1 MFFNYIKFAW
11 RALISSRTY
20 TAMTLF
26 TLSAGLASCVLIV
39 YYVNNELT
47 FDHFHK
53 NTNRIYRISTVME
66 FPGGQDHMA
75 ITPDLLGPYLKEN
88 FPIIEDYTRFEVF
101 PAHTLK
107 HHGQT
112 IPLEGFSYVDRNV
125 FEVFDYHFIAGNP
138 NKALS
143 DPSYITISKSIA
155 QQYFGDPYNAL
166 NKTLEI
172 DNHSF
177 TITGV
182 FKDLPDNT
190 ALPKHGLIGYIPA
203 AFDTKAM
210 WRFNHF
216 TYLLL
221 KNETDATKLTEVL
234 QEVVKKTPSLT
245 GMSFQ
250 TQALADLHFTT
261 DIKQDVV
268 KGNKNYVLGFGAVA
282 FVLFCVVLFNYLNLS
297 TVKAIERVKEVGLR
311 KVIGARSIELAKQ
324 FLSEALLNLAI
335 AGVFAFGLIQL
346 LQPAF
351 TAVTGKP
358 LTFVWNN
365 ALPIL
370 LVALSG
376 MIVIILLVSIYPAM
390 MLASGKPANM
400 LNKTLTI
407 GSRGTRLRSFLMTAQ
422 FTLCSSV
429 LISFF
434 IIGAQFKYIQNF
446 DLGFAREDIAGVSL
460 PSDSVSLTKFRYL
473 KEQLKKAGVQQVSF
487 TSQAGNLLT
496 GESFSDV
503 VKINTETGPT
513 ELHVIPKDIDGEFI
527 DVMRI
532 PLVKGKSFKNY
543 SWKQWSN
550 LVIVN
555 ETFARNAGWE
565 NPLDKTIELPYG
577 QGTITVIGVV
587 KDFHVASLHN
597 PIEPVMLRAWNFS
610 EMEYTELM
618 AAPRAEKLFL
628 SASPATLPSIK
639 KVWES
644 VFPDHEFGY
653 YFMDD
658 AFEKQYE
665 AESKT
670 ITLFTY
676 FSLLAMTITGIGLY
690 TLIAFQLSLRTKE
703 IGIRKVMGANVV
715 SLIQLLSRQTVTLVL
730 AGSLLGLV
738 LSWKVANWWLQSFT
752 YKIEITGLLLLLPIL
767 FIILFGTILC
777 VLRVVQA
784 TRANPIDALRS
795 E

>member
-11 RALISSRTY
+11 RALINSRTY

-47 FDHFHK
+47 FDRFHQ

-75 ITPDLLGPYLKEN
+75 ITPDLLGPYLKDN

-107 HHGQT
+107 HHGET

-125 FEVFDYHFIAGNP
+125 FDVFDYHFIAGNP
-138 NKALS
+138 EKALS
-143 DPSYITISKSIA
+143 DPSYLAISKSAA
-155 QQYFGDPYNAL
+155 QQYFGNPYNAL

-172 DNHSF
+172 DNQSF

-190 ALPKHGLIGYIPA
+190 VLPKHGLIGYTPA

-221 KNETDATKLTEVL
+221 KNEGDAEKLTEAL
-234 QEVVKKTPSLT
+234 QEVVKKTSSLT

-261 DIKQDVV
+261 DIKQDAV
-268 KGNKNYVLGFGAVA
+268 KGNKNYVLGFAAVA

-311 KVIGARSIELAKQ
+311 KVIGARSLELTKQ
-324 FLSEALLNLAI
+324 FLSEALLNLII
-335 AGVFAFGLIQL
+335 AGVLAFGLIEL

-358 LTFVWNN
+358 LTFEWSS

-370 LVALSG
+370 LVALLG
-376 MIVIILLVSIYPAM
+376 LIVIILLVSIYPAM

-400 LNKTLTI
+400 LNKTLTT
-407 GSRGTRLRSFLMTAQ
+407 GSRGTKLRSFLMTAQ

-429 LISFF
+429 LIYFF

-446 DLGFAREDIAGVSL
+446 DLGFAREDIAGISL
-460 PSDSVSLTKFRYL
+460 PGDSVSMTKFGYL
-473 KEQLKKAGVQQVSF
+473 KEQLKKAGVHQVSF

-503 VKINTETGPT
+503 VKINTETGPR
-513 ELHVIPKDIDGEFI
+513 ELHVIPKDVDGDFI
-527 DVMRI
+527 EVMHI
-532 PLVKGKSFKNY
+532 PVIKGKSFDDY

-550 LVIVN
+550 LALVN
-555 ETFARNAGWE
+555 ETFVKDAGWQ
-565 NPLDKTIELPYG
+565 NPIDKTIELPYG

-610 EMEYTELM
+610 EMAYADLM

-639 KVWES
+639 RVWAS
-644 VFPDHEFGY
+644 VFPDHELNY

-658 AFEKQYE
+658 AFEKQYD
-665 AESKT
+665 AEQKT
-670 ITLFTY
+670 ITLFSY

-715 SLIQLLSRQTVTLVL
+715 SLIQLLSRQTVLLILV
-730 AGSLLGLV
+730 GSLLGLV
-738 LSWKVANWWLQSFT
+738 LSWKAANWWLQSFT
-752 YKIEITGLLLLLPIL
+752 YKIEITGFILLIPIL
-767 FIILFGTILC
+767 LIELFGTALCILKI
-777 VLRVVQA
+777 VQT
-784 TRANPIDALRS
+784 TRKNPIESLRS

>member
-11 RALISSRTY
+11 RALINSRSY

-26 TLSAGLASCVLIV
+26 TLSAGLASCALIV

-47 FDHFHK
+47 FDRFHK
-53 NTNRIYRISTVME
+53 NTDRIYRISTVMT

-75 ITPDLLGPYLKEN
+75 ITPDLLGPYLKDN
-88 FPIIEDYTRFEVF
+88 FPIIEDYVRFEVF

-107 HHGQT
+107 HHGEI

-125 FEVFDYHFIAGNP
+125 FDVFDYHFIAGSP
-138 NKALS
+138 DKALS
-143 DPSYITISKSIA
+143 DPSYLAISKSTA
-155 QQYFGDPYNAL
+155 QQYFGNPYNAL

-172 DNHSF
+172 DNQSF

-190 ALPKHGLIGYIPA
+190 VLPKHGLIGYTPA
-203 AFDTKAM
+203 GFDTKAM

-221 KNETDATKLTEVL
+221 ENESDAAKLTKVL
-234 QEVVKKTPSLT
+234 QQVVKKTPSLT

-250 TQALADLHFTT
+250 SQALADLHFTT
-261 DIKQDVV
+261 DIKQDVE
-268 KGNKNYVLGFGAVA
+268 KGNKNYVLGFAAVA

-311 KVIGARSIELAKQ
+311 KVIGARSLELTKQ
-324 FLSEALLNLAI
+324 FLSEALLNLII
-335 AGVFAFGLIQL
+335 AGVLAFGLIEL

-358 LTFVWNN
+358 LSFEWSS

-370 LVALSG
+370 LVALFG
-376 MIVIILLVSIYPAM
+376 LIVIILMVSIYPAM

-400 LNKTLTI
+400 LNKTLTT
-407 GSRGTRLRSFLMTAQ
+407 GSRGTKLRSFLMTAQ

-446 DLGFAREDIAGVSL
+446 DLGFAREDIAGISL
-460 PSDSVSLTKFRYL
+460 PGDSVSMTKFGYL
-473 KEQLKKAGVQQVSF
+473 KEQLKKAGVHQVSF

-503 VKINTETGPT
+503 VKINTETGPR
-513 ELHVIPKDIDGEFI
+513 ELHVIPKEVDGDFL
-527 DVMRI
+527 DVMHI
-532 PLVKGKSFKNY
+532 PVIKGKSFDDY

-550 LVIVN
+550 LTLVN
-555 ETFARNAGWE
+555 ETFVKDAGWQ
-565 NPLDKTIELPYG
+565 NPIDKTIELPYG

-610 EMEYTELM
+610 EMAYADLM

-639 KVWES
+639 RVWAS
-644 VFPDHEFGY
+644 VFPDHELNY

-658 AFEKQYE
+658 AFEKQYD
-665 AESKT
+665 AEQKT
-670 ITLFTY
+670 ITLFSY

-715 SLIQLLSRQTVTLVL
+715 SLIQLLSRQTVLLIL

-738 LSWKVANWWLQSFT
+738 LSWKAANWWLQSFT
-752 YKIEITGLLLLLPIL
+752 YKIEITGFLLLIPIL
-767 FIILFGTILC
+767 FIVLFGTFLC
-777 VLRVVQA
+777 VLRIVQA
-784 TRANPIDALRS
+784 TRKNPIEALRS